1 MDDHYLGEIRM
12 FAGSRAPRG
21 WALCDG
27 QLLQISGN
35 DALYTLLGTTYGGDG
50 ISNFGLPDLRGRAP
64 VHQSSSFAVGQSAGV
79 EQVVLTTSELP
90 AHTHYAHVQPAKG
103 ETGNPENQYWA
114 QSTTTT
120 YTSTTTPH
128 SPMNESAVSGIGGNR
143 PHNNMMPFTTI
154 SFMIST
160 WGIFPAES

>member
-1 MDDHYLGEIRM
+1 MVESYLGEIRM

-27 QLLQISGN
+27 QFLQISGN
-35 DALYTLLGTTYGGDG
+35 EALYTLLGTTYGGDG
-50 ISNFGLPDLRGRAP
+50 ISTFGLPDLRGRAP
-64 VHQSSSFAVGQSAGV
+64 VHQSGSFALGQSAGLEEV
-79 EQVVLTTSELP
+79 GLTTNELP
-90 AHTHYAHVQPAKG
+90 AHTHYAHVQTAKG
-103 ETGNPENQYWA
+103 ETGNPENQFWA

-120 YTSTTTPH
+120 YTSITTPP
-128 SPMNESAVSGIGGNR
+128 SPMNESAVAGSGGNL

-160 WGIFPAES
+160 WGVFPSE